1 MTEAFRFISVEKA
14 NHAVSLLC
22 RVLEVSRSGFYAW
35 LGRGPSARAL
45 EDKKIIELIREIHA
59 DSRETYGAPRVKAML
74 ERRQVHVGRKR
85 VARLMRQEGISGLI
99 KRKRGKSTIRVPG
112 IATAPDLV
120 RREWSPT
127 EPNRLWVAD
136 ITYCRSWEGWLYLA
150 AVLDCHSRKVVG
162 WSLRNDLR
170 SQLVTEAVE
179 MAVRRR
185 RPEGGLVHH
194 SDRGS
199 QYVSLAFGER
209 CKEAGIDLSMTAGG
223 SPLDNSVAESFFAT
237 LKRELV
243 DRYSWP
249 TRADL
254 RVAIFEWIEVFYNRQ
269 RLHTTLG
276 NYAPEEFEN
285 LSLNQLKEAA

>member
-1 MTEAFRFISVEKA
+1 VHRFICAERA
-14 NHAVSLLC
+14 NHPVTTLC
-22 RVLEVSRSGFYAW
+22 QVLGVSRAGFYAAQ
-35 LGRGPSARAL
+35 RRPPCRRAL
-45 EDKKIIELIREIHA
+45 EDERIAEAIREIHA
-59 DSRETYGAPRVKAML
+59 DSRGTYGAPRVQAML
-74 ERRQVHVGRKR
+74 ARRSVHVGRKR
-85 VARLMRQEGISGLI
+85 VARLMRQERLSGLI
-99 KRKRGKSTIRVPG
+99 RRKRGRTTVRVPG
-112 IATAPDLV
+112 ITTAPDLV

-170 SQLVTEAVE
+170 AELVTEAIE
-179 MAVRRR
+179 MAVARR
-185 RPEGGLVHH
+185 RPDERLIHH

-209 CKEAGIDLSMTAGG
+209 CKEAGIDLSMTQGG
-223 SPLDNSVAESFFAT
+223 SPLDNAVAESFFAT

-249 TRADL
+249 TREDL
-254 RVAIFEWIEVFYNRQ
+254 RVAVFEWIEVFYNRQ
-269 RLHTTLG
+269 RLHTAL
-276 NYAPEEFEN
+276 NYASPEEFEN
-285 LSLNQLKEAA
+285 LSLNQLGKAA